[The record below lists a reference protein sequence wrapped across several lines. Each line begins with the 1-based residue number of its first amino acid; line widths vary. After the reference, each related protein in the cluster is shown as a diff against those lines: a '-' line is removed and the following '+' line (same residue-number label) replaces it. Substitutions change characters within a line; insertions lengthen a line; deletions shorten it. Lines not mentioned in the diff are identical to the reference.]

1 MALGLLEGL
10 LQKNPMP
17 LTLVPT
23 PVGNLEDI
31 TLRALRVLRDADV
44 IACEDTRTSSVLLK
58 RYAIT
63 GKPLLSLHL
72 HNEKERSQ
80 RLLALLSEGKN
91 VAVVSDAGTPG
102 ISDPGFFLLRD
113 ALEAGFDADVLPG
126 PSALLPAVL
135 LSGLPPQPFLFYGF
149 PPEKPGP
156 RRKLFSSLASCPYT
170 TVFYISPHKAQRHV
184 AELAELWG
192 ARRAA
197 LVREISK
204 IHQEAIRG
212 LLSEIA
218 ERAGQGLKGEMVL
231 VTEGCQAPEPSASW
245 REEAKRLLAE
255 GFSVRTA
262 AREVSERCGVPKNA
276 VKDFLLQRAENQGS
290 APDPAK
296 GSKTLWNPDF

>member
-1 MALGLLEGL
+1 
-10 LQKNPMP
+10 MP

-23 PVGNLEDI
+23 PIGNLEDI
-31 TLRALRVLRDADV
+31 TLRALRALREADV
-44 IACEDTRTSSVLLK
+44 IACEDTRTSSILLR

-63 GKPLLSLHL
+63 GKPLMSLHL
-72 HNEKERSQ
+72 YNEKERTQ
-80 RLLALLSEGKN
+80 RLLALLAEGKN

-113 ALEAGFDADVLPG
+113 ALEAGYGADVLPG

-149 PPEKPGP
+149 PPEKPGQ
-156 RRKLFSSLASCPYT
+156 RKKLFASLASCPYT
-170 TVFYISPHKAQRHV
+170 TVFYISPHKARRHV

-192 ARRAA
+192 DRRAA

-231 VTEGCQAPEPSASW
+231 VVEGCPDAPEPASSW
-245 REEAKRLLAE
+245 QEDAERLLGE
-255 GFSVRTA
+255 GLSVKTA
-262 AREVSERCGVPKNA
+262 ALEIAERHGVPKNT
-276 VKDFLLQRAENQGS
+276 VKDFLLTNLRGS
-290 APDPAK
+290 APDP
-296 GSKTLWNPDF
+296 

>member
-1 MALGLLEGL
+1 
-10 LQKNPMP
+10 MP

-31 TLRALRVLRDADV
+31 TLRALRVLRNADV

-72 HNEKERSQ
+72 HNERERG
-80 RLLALLSEGKN
+80 RHLLALLAEGKN
-91 VAVVSDAGTPG
+91 VAVISDAGTPG

-113 ALEAGFDADVLPG
+113 ALEAGFETDVLPG

-149 PPEKPGP
+149 PPEKPGQ
-156 RRKLFSSLASCPYT
+156 RKKLFASLASCPYT
-170 TVFYISPHKAQRHV
+170 TVFYVSPHKAPHHT

-192 ARRAA
+192 GRRAA

-212 LLSEIA
+212 LLPEIA

-231 VTEGCQAPEPSASW
+231 VVEGCPAPEPSASW
-245 REEAKRLLAE
+245 REEAKELSDE
-255 GFSVRTA
+255 GLPVRTIA
-262 AREVSERCGVPKNA
+262 QEIAERYGVPKNA
-276 VKDFLLQRAENQGS
+276 VKDFLLS
-290 APDPAK
+290 
-296 GSKTLWNPDF
+296 